1 MDVQTLLNIAFG
13 VAGAMCMWVLNSLKD
28 SLKSLHDSD
37 EALTEKV
44 QKIELLVTGVYV
56 KKDEM
61 DRIAAA
67 VASGALKLPAGVR
80 PETLNDAAYM
90 PPSMPWIDPKKEAEA
105 WGLLEDRCY
114 VSGPEIIRKRGGN
127 PIDTLEQQSRWV
139 REKKRARHSGQC
151 GGGAAGCDG
160 HRVEPAHAHTAPHPN
175 LEPAG
180 TTP

>member
-67 VASGALKLPAGVR
+67 LFVKLDKIDGKLDNKADKSTCDAIHFKGVR
-80 PETLNDAAYM
+80 HE
-90 PPSMPWIDPKKEAEA
+90 
-105 WGLLEDRCY
+105 
-114 VSGPEIIRKRGGN
+114 
-127 PIDTLEQQSRWV
+127 
-139 REKKRARHSGQC
+139 
-151 GGGAAGCDG
+151 
-160 HRVEPAHAHTAPHPN
+160 
-175 LEPAG
+175 
-180 TTP
+180 